1 VAHNKVLRATLVLLI
16 VAVQTA
22 WAQQSPLDQILQKL
36 DQTAANFHSTE
47 ATFVWDEYQKVV
59 DETDQQQGKVYFRRT
74 GDGVDMAADITSP
87 SPEQVVFSGSKV
99 QLYQPNVEQLKV
111 YKIGKDKSAVESF
124 LVLGFGGSGQDML
137 KSYDVKYIGPEKIF
151 GVDTVK
157 LELIPKSQNVKD
169 NYVNR
174 ILLWVDTARGVS
186 VQQQLFLP
194 EGDYKLA
201 KYSDIKLN
209 EKIPDAAFKLKT
221 TSKTKVISPQG

>member
-1 VAHNKVLRATLVLLI
+1 MSTLGVVLSFLLH
-16 VAVQTA
+16 AA
-22 WAQQSPLDQILQKL
+22 AQQSPLDQIIQKL
-36 DQTAANFHSTE
+36 DQTAANFRSTE
-47 ATFVWDEYQKVV
+47 ATFVWDQYTKVV
-59 DETDQQQGKVYFRRT
+59 DETDSQKGKIYFRRT
-74 GDGVDMAADITSP
+74 GDGIEMAADITSP

-99 QLYQPNVEQLKV
+99 QLYQPNIEQVKV
-111 YKIGKDKSAVESF
+111 YQTGKDKSTLESL

-137 KSYDVKYIGPEKIF
+137 KSYDVKYLGPEKIA
-151 GVDTVK
+151 GIDTVK
-157 LELIPKSQNVKD
+157 LELIPKSQKVKD
-169 NYVNR
+169 HYVNR

-194 EGDYKLA
+194 EGDYRLA